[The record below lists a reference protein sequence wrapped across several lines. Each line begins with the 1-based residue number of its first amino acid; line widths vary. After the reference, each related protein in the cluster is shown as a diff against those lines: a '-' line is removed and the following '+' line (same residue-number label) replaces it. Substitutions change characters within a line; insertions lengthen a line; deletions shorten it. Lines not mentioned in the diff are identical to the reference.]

1 MFYYLKGGITYKG
14 ENFVAIDVNG
24 AGYKVYTS
32 TGTISK
38 YKTGEETT
46 LFTYVH
52 IREDIL
58 DIYGFP
64 TNEELS
70 FFELLISV
78 SGVGPKAAL
87 SILSS
92 LSPTDIITAVITND
106 AKLITRAQGVGTK
119 LAQRIILE
127 LKGKIPDADVVSG
140 IKGEGGYSDFL
151 SIDSSNEAV
160 NALISLGYSSQEAR
174 RAVAAVENAST
185 VEDTI
190 KEALKR
196 MM

>member
-1 MFYYLKGGITYKG
+1 MFYYLKGSISYKG
-14 ENFVAIDVNG
+14 ENFVALDVNG

-38 YKTGEETT
+38 IHTGDETT
-46 LFTYVH
+46 LFTYVN
-52 IREDIL
+52 IREDIF

-64 TNEELS
+64 AKEELS
-70 FFELLISV
+70 FFELLITV

-87 SILSS
+87 SILSTLNPS
-92 LSPTDIITAVITND
+92 DIITAVITND
-106 AKLITRAQGVGTK
+106 VKSITRAQGIGTK

-151 SIDSSNEAV
+151 AADNSGEAV
-160 NALISLGYSSQEAR
+160 SALISLGYSSQEASK
-174 RAVAAVENAST
+174 AVAAVENAST
-185 VEDTI
+185 VEETI